1 MTCTKQ
7 EKQNEGQHETMEEA
21 PRLLTQLP
29 PEPPEPPDPEAARTM
44 AVEAL
49 AEMVTVEQST
59 TCHGTR
65 KKVEARG
72 GSLSKSGQIF
82 HLMGSTHMWRKQR
95 WGLDEGKSILKIM
108 GQAQNDGNTQ
118 DAMEGPRGLMGFT
131 LRTVGNGALT
141 LALESSHLLAVQLGI
156 TATGKEKR
164 ISIGGAH
171 LNISDSSPT
180 ILLSADVYPKAKGA
194 FAKHGV
200 GFSCGKGIFVRLSF
214 KLP

>member
-1 MTCTKQ
+1 MIV
-7 EKQNEGQHETMEEA
+7 GPLVSIMSVD
-21 PRLLTQLP
+21 PRP
-29 PEPPEPPDPEAARTM
+29 PLEPSDLDVTTVAARSF
-44 AVEAL
+44 
-49 AEMVTVEQST
+49 AEMVIGEQTNTSS
-59 TCHGTR
+59 GVR
-65 KKVEARG
+65 REVEAMG
-72 GSLSKSGQIF
+72 GTAYPTGQIF
-82 HLMGSTHMWRKQR
+82 YLMGSTHMWRKQR

-118 DAMEGPRGLMGFT
+118 DAMEGPRGLMGFI

-141 LALESSHLLAVQLGI
+141 LALESSSHLLAVQLGI

-180 ILLSADVYPKAKGA
+180 ILLSADVYPKARGA